1 MSETLI
7 PYINLDLG
15 FFCSHIVQDKISQL
29 CQSKLSD
36 LFPLNVFY
44 KQTNRSVRSSAQM
57 IKGVV
62 LTNFMSYD
70 NAYVPLASGLNIIC
84 GPNGAG
90 KSSILLA
97 ISVVLG
103 QAYTERSKKLSDLI
117 KWGTTEARVTLIIDN
132 SGEKRPFPQFHSDQI
147 TVTRV
152 LRHNGTYY
160 YLLQNKPTAKSA
172 ATDVFKVLGLNPD
185 NILVIMHQ
193 FMVGRFAAVSAQEKL
208 KMLEEAVSFQTYRE
222 EVLDARLRLDS
233 VASEEQSL
241 AQVLESTKETHDY
254 WKREHDRFQQKKTL
268 ETKLHILR
276 RELLWSR
283 IQKRKESLNH
293 LQTRM
298 DSRTRMLQA
307 IEIKIEELAESKK
320 RRQLKFDE
328 LNLNRIEL
336 EDKRIE
342 LVRETTTHELN
353 LEWSTNLLRDVQS
366 LSNDHETDNIPQL
379 QALDKLKTSW
389 KEKAEDSQRNLAKT
403 KEKMIMLAERIAD
416 ASGRLEDALSRLI
429 DTNVEYEV
437 SGYKRKLLTE
447 EIADLQA
454 QVRLAREELDPMV
467 ESALKA
473 GQLIE
478 TPRKI
483 IEVMLELS
491 VVEEQMKP
499 LSAISEDVEK
509 MYSSYTQVYEDLRQK
524 IVRVAKNRE
533 EVITELDKRLARWR
547 EVLTTFLDEVTSKY
561 NSILTAVGA
570 TGSIRLLTSREIE
583 KCGLEI
589 LVGFKG
595 NNPTPLDA
603 FTQSG
608 GERSI
613 AMMAFLLALQQHITS
628 PFRAIDE
635 FDVHMDPR
643 NRTLVTQLIV
653 ASSATMNQGQYLA
666 ITPGQV
672 SVADDTH
679 IVVVQNVGG
688 ASTISELKG

>member
-1 MSETLI
+1 
-7 PYINLDLG
+7 
-15 FFCSHIVQDKISQL
+15 
-29 CQSKLSD
+29 
-36 LFPLNVFY
+36 
-44 KQTNRSVRSSAQM
+44 M

-70 NAYVPLASGLNIIC
+70 NAYVPLAPGLNLIC

-117 KWGTTEARVTLIIDN
+117 KWGTEEARVTLIVDN
-132 SGEKRPFPQFHSDQI
+132 SGEKRPFPQFHSDQVTI
-147 TVTRV
+147 TRV

-172 ATDVFKVLGLNPD
+172 ATDVFKTLGLNPD

-208 KMLEEAVSFQTYRE
+208 KMLEEAVGFQTYRE

-254 WKREHDRFQQKKTL
+254 WKREHDRFQQKKQL
-268 ETKLHILR
+268 ETKLDALK

-283 IQKRKESLNH
+283 IQKRKESLTH
-293 LQTRM
+293 LQTRI
-298 DSRTRMLQA
+298 DSKTRLLQT
-307 IEIKIEELAESKK
+307 IESKIQELAESKK
-320 RRQLKFDE
+320 KRQAKFDE
-328 LNLNRIEL
+328 LNLTRVEL

-342 LVRETTTHELN
+342 LVKETTTHELN
-353 LEWSTNLLRDVQS
+353 LEWSTSLLRNVQS
-366 LSNDHETDNIPQL
+366 LTSDQEGDYMPQL
-379 QALDKLKTSW
+379 QALVKLKTSW
-389 KEKAEDSQRNLAKT
+389 KEKAEDSQRSLGKS
-403 KEKMIMLAERIAD
+403 KEKMSMLTERIAD

-437 SGYKRKLLTE
+437 SGFKRKLLTE
-447 EIADLQA
+447 EVADLQA
-454 QVRLAREELDPMV
+454 QVRLAHEELDPMV
-467 ESALKA
+467 ESAEKA
-473 GQLIE
+473 GPLIE

-483 IEVMLELS
+483 IEVMLEIGA
-491 VVEEQMKP
+491 VEEQMKP

-509 MYSSYTQVYEDLRQK
+509 MYSSYTKVYEDLRQK
-524 IVRVAKNRE
+524 TLRVAKNRE

-547 EVLTTFLDEVTSKY
+547 EVLNTFLDEVTGKY
-561 NSILTAVGA
+561 NAILVAVGA
-570 TGSIRLLTSREIE
+570 AGAIRLITSREIE

-595 NNPTPLDA
+595 NKPTPLDA

-635 FDVHMDPR
+635 FDVHMDPK
-643 NRTLVTQLIV
+643 NRALVTQLIV
-653 ASSATMNQGQYLA
+653 ASSASMNGGQYLA
-666 ITPGQV
+666 ITPGQINV
-672 SVADDTH
+672 DDNTH
-679 IVVVQNVGG
+679 VVVVQNVGG
-688 ASTISELKG
+688 TSTISELKAP